1 MSVNTKVKPLNLE
14 TIENTLDTMFWVAAR
29 SEHADSY
36 NVHIYN
42 LLAIV
47 DELNND

>member
-1 MSVNTKVKPLNLE
+1 MIDVTTVEDTLNT
-14 TIENTLDTMFWVAAR
+14 MYWVAAR

-47 DELNND
+47 GDYAND

>member
-1 MSVNTKVKPLNLE
+1 MSVNTKEKPLNLE